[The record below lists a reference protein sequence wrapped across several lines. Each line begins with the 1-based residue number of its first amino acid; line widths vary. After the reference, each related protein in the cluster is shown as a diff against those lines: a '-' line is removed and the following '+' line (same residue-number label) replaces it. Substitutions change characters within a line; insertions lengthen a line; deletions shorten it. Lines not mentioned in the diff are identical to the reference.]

1 VNLEEHVFRNVINA
15 PIAESDNNLSTF
27 LWWSIS
33 RQTCIYVFSVITLII
48 IIISAIRSVLFVSV
62 RMKASLNLHNNMFNA
77 LIKAKIYFFNT
88 NPSGNYNFEWL

>member
-1 VNLEEHVFRNVINA
+1 MNLEEHVFRNVINA
-15 PIAESDNNLSTF
+15 PIAESDNNLSTL

-48 IIISAIRSVLFVSV
+48 IIISAMRSILFVSV
-62 RMKASLNLHNNMFNA
+62 CMKASLNLHNNMFNA
-77 LIKAKIYFFNT
+77 LTKAKIYFFNT